1 MTAELQD
8 FKPILEAEKAIEQD
22 YFDQA
27 KEALDLS
34 IVSSKAPSSGST
46 AFERRALEA
55 AAQRRQR
62 LGADEAV
69 AFGRIDLED
78 AETRYIGKVAIRNAD
93 RDILVYQW
101 QSPAAELY
109 NLATPED
116 PQGVARRR
124 VYHAPGNRIE
134 SFDDTLFQQL
144 SENFEQLE
152 QFSSSSDPLL
162 DELGRQRGTHMQD
175 IVRTIEAAQSKL
187 VRADKDQLLVIQG
200 GPGTGKTAVALHRV
214 SWLLFNFQNEL
225 APQDVL
231 VVGPNPTFT
240 KYIQR
245 VLPDLGD
252 ENVVQQSLDQLL
264 AGPTVARGTDD
275 ARTARLK
282 GSQTMAGIVARA
294 LNQRVRVPLAGIKF
308 RLRNSAMTSSVASSD
323 IESALKVLRPGTFNE
338 RRVQLR
344 LALLQAAR
352 KSSSYLGSV
361 DPESLYD
368 PASIEAE
375 IEKVWP
381 QLSPHQF
388 IRELYGSKERL
399 KAAGATGSQ
408 ADSLYRPAQ
417 ARIGDEKWTSADLAV
432 LDQAQHAIQGVASK
446 YGHIVA
452 DEAQDLSVMQLKA
465 IRRRS
470 RSGSMTIVGDIAQS
484 TSAYARQNWSQVL
497 KELESEL
504 PANLEILD
512 LGYRVPR
519 QVFEVAAKVL
529 TVAAPDI
536 PAPQILRDVPE
547 PPRWFIPASDTLGA
561 CVVDA
566 VQEHSARGLFVGVVA
581 NKKIWPELQ
590 KSFHA
595 RGTRW
600 SESADGGLSQGINL
614 VTPEDSKGLEFDAV
628 VVVDPQRILNETQGA
643 RLLYVALT
651 RTVHFLDVII
661 PKGKVPDVLAEFVP
675 AVPTEAEVDSESATA
690 SKGESEGS
698 EEEALETEE
707 PLDSEDGDTPELE
720 VDGEVE
726 SSERIISSQGSGA
739 SLPRDRDEAYAQLTA
754 DEIFSDLQQTAGP
767 AIQRRVVELLTM
779 KIGGITS

>member
-8 FKPILEAEKAIEQD
+8 LRPTFEAEKVVEQE

-27 KEALDLS
+27 KEALDQA
-34 IVSSKAPSSGST
+34 IASSGPLSSGST
-46 AFERRALEA
+46 AFERRALSA

-69 AFGRIDLED
+69 AFGRIDLDD

-93 RDILVYQW
+93 GDILVYQW

-109 NLATPED
+109 NLASIED
-116 PQGVARRR
+116 PQGVARKR

-134 SFDDTLFQQL
+134 SFEDTLFRQL
-144 SENFEQLE
+144 SGDLEQLE
-152 QFSSSSDPLL
+152 QFSSSADPLL

-214 SWLLFNFQNEL
+214 SWLLFNFQSEL

-252 ENVVQQSLDQLL
+252 ENVVQQSMDQLL
-264 AGPTVARGTDD
+264 AGSTAVRGSDD

-282 GSQTMAGIVARA
+282 GSLTMAGIVARA
-294 LNQRVRVPLAGIKF
+294 LNQRIRVPLAGLKF
-308 RLRNSAMTSSVASSD
+308 RLRNSAMTSSVDSSE
-323 IESALKVLRPGTFNE
+323 IESALKTLRSGTFNE
-338 RRVQLR
+338 RRAQLR
-344 LALLQAAR
+344 SALLQVAR
-352 KSSSYLGSV
+352 SSSSYLGSV
-361 DPESLYD
+361 DPENLYD
-368 PASIEAE
+368 PSSIESE

-381 QLSPHQF
+381 QLSAHQF

-399 KAAGATGSQ
+399 KAAGANSSQ
-408 ADSLYRPAQ
+408 AEALHRPAK
-417 ARIGDEKWTSADLAV
+417 ARIGDELWTSSDLAV
-432 LDQAQHAIQGVASK
+432 LDQAMHAIQGVAST
-446 YGHIVA
+446 YGHIVV

-497 KELESEL
+497 KELESDL
-504 PANLEILD
+504 PANLEILEM
-512 LGYRVPR
+512 GYRVPR
-519 QVFEVAAKVL
+519 QVFDVATKVL
-529 TVAAPDI
+529 SVAAPDI
-536 PAPQILRDVPE
+536 PAPQILRDVPDA
-547 PPRWFIPASDTLGA
+547 PRWFVPAPNDLGSS
-561 CVVDA
+561 VVDA
-566 VQEHSARGLFVGVVA
+566 VQEHSAKGLFVGVVA
-581 NKKIWPELQ
+581 SKKIWPELQ
-590 KSFHA
+590 KSFQA

-661 PKGKVPDVLAEFVP
+661 PAGKVPDVLAEFVP
-675 AVPTEAEVDSESATA
+675 SLASEPEIETA
-690 SKGESEGS
+690 GKADRSLIKKDTPGG
-698 EEEALETEE
+698 EEASVNEE
-707 PLDSEDGDTPELE
+707 NRWPARDVLHEPEPP
-720 VDGEVE
+720 
-726 SSERIISSQGSGA
+726 A
-739 SLPRDRDEAYAQLTA
+739 TTLPAPAVGGIVLRPRDEAYAQLTA
-754 DEIFSDLQQTAGP
+754 DEIFAELQQTAGP
-767 AIQRRVVELLTM
+767 AVQRRVLQLLAEKAGLTAP
-779 KIGGITS
+779 

>member
-8 FKPILEAEKAIEQD
+8 LRPTFEAEKVVEQE

-27 KEALDLS
+27 KEALDQA
-34 IVSSKAPSSGST
+34 IASSGPLSSGST
-46 AFERRALEA
+46 AFERRALSA

-69 AFGRIDLED
+69 AFGRIDLDD

-93 RDILVYQW
+93 GDILVYQW

-109 NLATPED
+109 NLASIDD
-116 PQGVARRR
+116 PQGVARKR
-124 VYHAPGNRIE
+124 VYHAPKNRIE
-134 SFDDTLFQQL
+134 SFQDILFRQL
-144 SENFEQLE
+144 SEDLEQLE
-152 QFSSSSDPLL
+152 QFSSSTDPLL
-162 DELGRQRGTHMQD
+162 DELSRQRGTHMQD

-214 SWLLFNFQNEL
+214 SWLLFNFQSEL

-264 AGPTVARGTDD
+264 AGSTVVRGSDD

-282 GSQTMAGIVARA
+282 GSLTMAGIVARA
-294 LNQRVRVPLAGIKF
+294 LNQRIRVPLAGLKF
-308 RLRNSAMTSSVASSD
+308 RLRNSAMTSSVDSSD
-323 IESALKVLRPGTFNE
+323 IESALKALRSGTFSE
-338 RRVQLR
+338 RRAQLR
-344 LALLQAAR
+344 SALLQVAHS
-352 KSSSYLGSV
+352 SSSYLGSV
-361 DPESLYD
+361 DPENLYD

-388 IRELYGSKERL
+388 VRELYGSKERL
-399 KAAGATGSQ
+399 KAAGANNSQ
-408 ADSLYRPAQ
+408 AEALYRPAQ
-417 ARIGDEKWTSADLAV
+417 ARIGEELWTSADLAV
-432 LDQAQHAIQGVASK
+432 LDQAMHAIQGVTSS
-446 YGHIVA
+446 YGHIVV

-497 KELESEL
+497 KELESDL
-504 PANLEILD
+504 PANLEILEM
-512 LGYRVPR
+512 GYRVPR
-519 QVFEVAAKVL
+519 QVFDVATKVL
-529 TVAAPDI
+529 SVAAPDI
-536 PAPQILRDVPE
+536 PAPRILRDVPE
-547 PPRWFIPASDTLGA
+547 LPRWILSAPGTLSDS
-561 CVVDA
+561 VVDA
-566 VQEHSARGLFVGVVA
+566 VQEHSAKGLFVGVIA
-581 NKKIWPELQ
+581 NKQLWPALQ
-590 KSFHA
+590 KSFHG

-628 VVVDPQRILNETQGA
+628 VVVDPLRILNETQGA

-651 RTVHFLDVII
+651 RTVHYLDVVI
-661 PKGKVPDVLAEFVP
+661 PEGKVPDVLAEFVP
-675 AVPTEAEVDSESATA
+675 SLSSETDIETLPEADRDLI
-690 SKGESEGS
+690 SEG
-698 EEEALETEE
+698 
-707 PLDSEDGDTPELE
+707 TPEDE
-720 VDGEVE
+720 VVSDNTKDDRLTPEVE
-726 SSERIISSQGSGA
+726 YHAEPPHTVISAATNGVAVLRQ
-739 SLPRDRDEAYAQLTA
+739 RDEAYAQLTA
-754 DEIFSDLQQTAGP
+754 DEIFAELQQTAGP
-767 AIQRRVVELLTM
+767 TVQRRVLQLLTE
-779 KIGGITS
+779 KAGLIGP